1 MYPTLPFDLLSRMAR
16 REAGALTLIPDPR
29 VWTGR
34 PEPEILFAF
43 VPCRWCAA
51 AGPALPPLRGVAV
64 MERPSVARDTTL
76 PVLTLLRCEELS
88 ARSLLPLSL
97 IRTAPAAPQPRLST
111 RAAYWSRYVP
121 ADWSSPEAVDGGL
134 ELLDAKESWL
144 DAFRPG
150 AVPWT
155 SGEEVVLPASTRAAA
170 HSAHSAHPGV
180 QYRPADEVAAAARR
194 SLHFLTPHAAT
205 AYTARL
211 NDAYLF
217 ARITAVRAA
226 LSTRDPIAYA
236 V

>member
-16 REAGALTLIPDPR
+16 REAGALTLIPDLR
-29 VWTGR
+29 VRTDR
-34 PEPEILFAF
+34 PEPEILFTF

-51 AGPALPPLRGVAV
+51 ANPALPPLREVAV
-64 MERPSVARDTTL
+64 VEKPSMARDTTL
-76 PVLTLLRCEELS
+76 PVLTLLRCEELT

-97 IRTAPAAPQPRLST
+97 IRTAPAAPQPRFST
-111 RAAYWSRYVP
+111 RGAYWSRYVP
-121 ADWSSPEAVDGGL
+121 ADWTSPPAVDRGL

-155 SGEEVVLPASTRAAA
+155 WGEEVVLPASTRAAA
-170 HSAHSAHPGV
+170 HPGV
-180 QYRPADEVAAAARR
+180 PDRPTDEVAAARR
-194 SLHFLTPHAAT
+194 SLHFLTPHAAS

-226 LSTRDPIAYA
+226 LTTQDHIAYA

>member
-16 REAGALTLIPDPR
+16 REAGALTLIPDRR
-29 VWTGR
+29 VRTDR

-51 AGPALPPLRGVAV
+51 AGPALPPLRETAV
-64 MERPSVARDTTL
+64 VERPSRTRGLTM
-76 PVLTLLRCEELS
+76 PVLTLLRCEELT

-97 IRTAPAAPQPRLST
+97 IRTAPGAPQPRIST
-111 RAAYWSRYVP
+111 RAAYWSRHVP
-121 ADWSSPEAVDGGL
+121 ADWASPEAMDLGL
-134 ELLDAKESWL
+134 ELLDARERWL
-144 DAFRPG
+144 DAFQPG

-155 SGEEVVLPASTRAAA
+155 CDEEVVLPASARAAA
-170 HSAHSAHPGV
+170 RPGV
-180 QYRPADEVAAAARR
+180 RERPTAEVAASRR
-194 SLHFLTPHAAT
+194 SLHFLTPHAAGGY
-205 AYTARL
+205 AARL

-226 LSTRDPIAYA
+226 LSTRDHAAYA